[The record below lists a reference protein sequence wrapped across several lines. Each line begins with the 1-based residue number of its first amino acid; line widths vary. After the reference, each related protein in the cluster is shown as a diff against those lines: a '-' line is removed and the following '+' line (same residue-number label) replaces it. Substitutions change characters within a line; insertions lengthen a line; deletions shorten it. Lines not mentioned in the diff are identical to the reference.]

1 MADLTPG
8 GSSGDLSPTGDLILH
23 GGAVFDG
30 RRVLPGRCSVA
41 VRDGRVLAVGP
52 DADVRVA
59 LRGGSAGGATA
70 GAEVIDLAGRL
81 LLPGFVD
88 AHVHPVMAG
97 VELLTCDLTGLADA
111 AETLHRVRRYAEA
124 RPELPWITGGGWLK
138 EHFPGGLPTSGQLD
152 AVLPDRPVVLRDNS
166 HHAVWVNSVALRL
179 AGLPGGDPAGGGPA
193 STAAASTAAAS
204 GGPPTGTLHEAEMD
218 PVTALLPPST
228 PEELLAGLLAAQR
241 VLHSVGV
248 TGWQDAILGDYAGHQ
263 DPTGAYLTAAGRG
276 LLTGRV
282 VGALWWPRGVA
293 APDLPDVVAELVGRR
308 AQVAAALVDVA
319 DGPGASLTGRFRA
332 TAVKVMQD
340 GVVESRTAGLTDP
353 YVGGGSGLSYVEPSL
368 LGRVASALGRNGF
381 QLHLHAIGDRAVR
394 ESLDALQVALADP
407 AAAPDLRHQIAHLQV
422 VDPAD
427 VGRFAA
433 LGVTANLQALW
444 ACHDPAMDELNI
456 PLLGRRRAGWQY
468 PFGDLAR
475 SGARLAM
482 GSDWPVSTPDPLA
495 AIEVAVTRRFAGSDR
510 PPLLPGQRLGRLT
523 ALAAYTSGSA
533 WVNHDDQAG
542 RVRPGARADLVVLD
556 RDVTD
561 PGLVPSGE
569 IAAARVDLTLIGG
582 VPVWQRP

>member
-8 GSSGDLSPTGDLILH
+8 GSSGDLSPSGDLILH

-52 DADVRVA
+52 DADVRAA
-59 LRGGSAGGATA
+59 LRDGSAGGATA
-70 GAEVIDLAGRL
+70 GAEVVDLAGRL
-81 LLPGFVD
+81 VLPGFVD

-97 VELLTCDLTGLADA
+97 VELLTCDLTGSADA
-111 AETLHRVRRYAEA
+111 AETLHRVRSHAA
-124 RPELPWITGGGWLK
+124 SRPDLPWVTGGGWLK
-138 EHFPGGLPTSGQLD
+138 EHFPAGLPTAARLD
-152 AVLPDRPVVLRDNS
+152 TVVRDRPVMLRDNS

-179 AGLPGGDPAGGGPA
+179 AGLPTGPA
-193 STAAASTAAAS
+193 C
-204 GGPPTGTLHEAEMD
+204 GVLHESEMD

-228 PEELLAGLLAAQR
+228 PDQLLAGLLAAQR

-263 DPTGAYLTAAGRG
+263 DPTGAYLAAAGRG

-293 APDLPDVVAELVGRR
+293 ASDLPDVVAELVGRR
-308 AQVAAALVDVA
+308 AQVAAALGDVLA
-319 DGPGASLTGRFRA
+319 DPSGPGASLTARFRA

-340 GVVESRTAGLTDP
+340 GVVESRTAGLTAP

-427 VGRFAA
+427 VGRFAT

-510 PPLLPGQRLGRLT
+510 PPLLPGQRLDLLT

-542 RVRPGARADLVVLD
+542 RLGPGARADLVVLD
-556 RDVTD
+556 RDITD
-561 PGLVPSGE
+561 PGLVSSGE

-582 VPVWQRP
+582 VPVWQRT